1 MTDTAPFYIDN
12 EPEIHPYGT
21 PCRSGYVRVMCYKRN
36 PHFPPFPSDLD
47 ESIKEGI
54 LQIRND
60 IIGCSQ
66 TMTILAG
73 ARDPS
78 DLNECIHIAC
88 SLGTIENMK
97 VVIRWLAKQIEFE
110 LRGTDDSERIAFD
123 RRYFL
128 LTEDGNTAYDSAT
141 NDAEKAKIL
150 DSRTEWLRI
159 QGTDT
164 PSRHRTWTQLRDLA
178 DLSCHLELYTFKW
191 HTDYAAKI
199 IDKGVA
205 PNTLGLEELKWHNK
219 FSTGIK
225 ELPFVMDNFPET
237 AEELC
242 GMHVADMISS
252 CKTPEELQERFSDI
266 IGESVI
272 TPKIKYD
279 YITRNFWLV
288 GDDFVTQIVNELHNE
303 DTPLMPWD
311 IKSQEVIGIKS
322 KVIET
327 MKIPKRDP
335 NDKFFGMFDKDSV
348 VPQDPSVPRDP
359 QLDINAAAA
368 RAAISASLSSGVHEL
383 DENNVKAILAACVYG
398 TDGSGPGPRVGDEAK
413 ALAEATLNP
422 SVECHEINKWWGN
435 MILKARY

>member
-12 EPEIHPYGT
+12 EPETHPYGT
-21 PCRSGYVRVMCYKRN
+21 HCRPGYVRVLCYKRN
-36 PHFPPFPSDLD
+36 PHFPLFPPFPSNLD
-47 ESIKEGI
+47 ESIDEGI
-54 LQIRND
+54 LQIRED
-60 IIGCSQ
+60 IIGYSQ
-66 TMTILAG
+66 TMSFLAS
-73 ARDPS
+73 ARVPN
-78 DLNECIHIAC
+78 DLDECIHIVC

-97 VVIRWLAKQIEFE
+97 VVIGWLAKHIEFE
-110 LRGTDDSERIAFD
+110 SRGTDDSERIAFD

-178 DLSCHLELYTFKW
+178 DLSCHLELHKFKW

-205 PNTLGLEELKWHNK
+205 PNTLGLEDLKWHNK
-219 FSTGIK
+219 FSTKKINI
-225 ELPFVMDNFPET
+225 PFVMDNFPET

-252 CKTPEELQERFSDI
+252 CKTPDELQERFSDI
-266 IGESVI
+266 IGERVL

-279 YITRNFWLV
+279 YITGNFWLV
-288 GDDFVTQIVNELHNE
+288 GDDFVTHIVDELPNE
-303 DTPLMPWD
+303 DKSLMSWD
-311 IKSQEVIGIKS
+311 IKSQEVIGIKK

-335 NDKFFGMFDKDSV
+335 NDKFFGMFDRTPV
-348 VPQDPSVPRDP
+348 VPRDRDP

-368 RAAISASLSSGVHEL
+368 RAAISTGLSSGVHEL

-398 TDGSGPGPRVGDEAK
+398 TDGSGPGPRVGNEAK
-413 ALAEATLNP
+413 ALAEDTLNP
-422 SVECHEINKWWGN
+422 SVECHKINKWWGN